1 MIHQARSKKTIEEG
15 EEAVEWKDNEGVYVS
30 YNWGS
35 SSLHIVD
42 YLCTVLENKG
52 IPYKR
57 DKKDC
62 HYLDNIKE
70 FMDSISAGNTVIVVF
85 SKPYL
90 KSKNCMYELT
100 GILEDPCYKDRILP
114 VVVDDTIRDSLF
126 YVELVRHWKEERDKQ
141 KNVVEEIRKIDPK
154 MAKPEKVRLAEI
166 KKVYDFLMVI
176 KDYIDWTNADNLDYL
191 SSTRFGT
198 IVREIIVRKQGK

>member
-1 MIHQARSKKTIEEG
+1 
-15 EEAVEWKDNEGVYVS
+15 
-30 YNWGS
+30 
-35 SSLHIVD
+35 
-42 YLCTVLENKG
+42 
-52 IPYKR
+52 
-57 DKKDC
+57 
-62 HYLDNIKE
+62 
-70 FMDSISAGNTVIVVF
+70 
-85 SKPYL
+85 
-90 KSKNCMYELT
+90 MYELT

-191 SSTRFGT
+191 SSTRFG
-198 IVREIIVRKQGK
+198 IIVRHILERKR